1 MIQTP
6 TQDKFS
12 HASPQSIPTPTALE
26 ANTSLGFF
34 PSEVLLVLEFHKWN
48 HIVCILFGKAFFTL
62 SLTVRFVQVLCYLQL
77 APFYCE
83 QYSIVCTYQFVH
95 SATHRTPGL
104 FPGCSYYGYSC
115 TSTFVDMFSFL
126 LGRHIGVELPGHGVA
141 YIYFCMKLP
150 DLYPKTISITLKKV
164 LQLINSGYQ
173 GKKLRMTVDLLI
185 IHICIVKIQT
195 MVLLLK
201 RTKV

>member
-1 MIQTP
+1 
-6 TQDKFS
+6 
-12 HASPQSIPTPTALE
+12 
-26 ANTSLGFF
+26 
-34 PSEVLLVLEFHKWN
+34 
-48 HIVCILFGKAFFTL
+48 
-62 SLTVRFVQVLCYLQL
+62 
-77 APFYCE
+77 
-83 QYSIVCTYQFVH
+83 
-95 SATHRTPGL
+95 
-104 FPGCSYYGYSC
+104 
-115 TSTFVDMFSFL
+115 MFSFL

-201 RTKV
+201 RTKVWATLWKEQSQESTFHLRQVQVS